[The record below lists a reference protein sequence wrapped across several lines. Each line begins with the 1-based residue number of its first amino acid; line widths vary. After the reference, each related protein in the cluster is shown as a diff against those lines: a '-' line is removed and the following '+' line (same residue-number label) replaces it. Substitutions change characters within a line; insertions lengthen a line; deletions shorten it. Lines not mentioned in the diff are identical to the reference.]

1 MAELS
6 SVMQRLDDQAK
17 LLRSRIDA
25 PQVVADADRALMI
38 ESIAALSE
46 AILKV
51 SRDVRALRIQI
62 AERHS

>member
-1 MAELS
+1 MSELS

-17 LLRSRIDA
+17 LLRNRIDA
-25 PQVVADADRALMI
+25 PQAVADADRSMMM

-46 AILKV
+46 AIIKLG
-51 SRDVRALRIQI
+51 RDVRALRLQI